1 MTDPVLWAR
10 AFIQF
15 YNPITKQ
22 NEPWIARWYQAE
34 MMRDTSQFKAYLNGR
49 RTGKCL
55 PGWIRIH
62 DPITGEYISI
72 EELYKRGKANVITL
86 DESIGTLTTQIDC
99 SVGYNGEKEVFRV
112 TLSNG
117 QTIDATG
124 NHPLYTIYGW
134 KTIDDLTINDYVA
147 IPNHQSYFGNKS
159 LDENIIKFLAYM
171 IGDGTCV
178 GTIRFT
184 QQKNIQL
191 KEMEKI
197 VESFNCILNKDPSR
211 NYDYTIVKKEK
222 EYRHNPRIKN
232 KALEILK
239 QYSLYGT
246 YSSTKHIPKEIFELN
261 KKQISLFLSRLYSTD
276 GWATTSLRSNK
287 QCCEIGYCSNSIQL
301 IKDIGQLLT
310 RYGIK
315 YTIQNKTDKAKQIL
329 IYNKQ
334 SIKIFATEIGI
345 FGKEKAL
352 NEVLQAS
359 KEKNDIDSYMPK
371 AINSWIQDEMKKQK
385 ITKSKII
392 SFWDNNPK
400 TNDRLR
406 LNTYKL
412 QKWKVKIIA
421 NKLNIERLKKIST
434 DDINWVQIRSIQS
447 IGIYKT
453 YDLSVPNFHNFVAE
467 NIIVHNTEVMCVEG
481 MYKAATNK
489 NIVVL
494 YATPY
499 ESQIRLIFNRLT
511 ELYTGSPLLKDTIV
525 SNTKNPFAIK
535 LNNGSRIVGFTT
547 GAKTGSGAAS
557 LRGQRADFIY
567 LDEMDIFLK
576 IFK

>member
-197 VESFNCILNKDPSR
+197 VESFNCILNK
-211 NYDYTIVKKEK
+211 
-222 EYRHNPRIKN
+222 
-232 KALEILK
+232 
-239 QYSLYGT
+239 
-246 YSSTKHIPKEIFELN
+246 
-261 KKQISLFLSRLYSTD
+261 KQISFFLSRIYSNY

-287 QCCEIGYCSNSIQL
+287 QCC
-301 IKDIGQLLT
+301 
-310 RYGIK
+310 
-315 YTIQNKTDKAKQIL
+315 
-329 IYNKQ
+329 
-334 SIKIFATEIGI
+334 
-345 FGKEKAL
+345 
-352 NEVLQAS
+352 
-359 KEKNDIDSYMPK
+359 
-371 AINSWIQDEMKKQK
+371 
-385 ITKSKII
+385 
-392 SFWDNNPK
+392 
-400 TNDRLR
+400 
-406 LNTYKL
+406 
-412 QKWKVKIIA
+412 
-421 NKLNIERLKKIST
+421 
-434 DDINWVQIRSIQS
+434 
-447 IGIYKT
+447 
-453 YDLSVPNFHNFVAE
+453 
-467 NIIVHNTEVMCVEG
+467 
-481 MYKAATNK
+481 
-489 NIVVL
+489 
-494 YATPY
+494 
-499 ESQIRLIFNRLT
+499 
-511 ELYTGSPLLKDTIV
+511 
-525 SNTKNPFAIK
+525 
-535 LNNGSRIVGFTT
+535 
-547 GAKTGSGAAS
+547 
-557 LRGQRADFIY
+557 
-567 LDEMDIFLK
+567 
-576 IFK
+576 